1 MIKDTDVTGI
11 MGHRDSK
18 HVDAT
23 DSYLEQ
29 AGIFPLGRSV
39 APGNVPYPMFA
50 HD

>member
-18 HVDAT
+18 RIDDT
-23 DSYLEQ
+23 DSYIEQ
-29 AGIFPLGRSV
+29 AGIFPLGCSIEP
-39 APGNVPYPMFA
+39 ADVPYPMFA